1 MKLTLSI
8 AFLLVALSTPALAQE
23 PPPVEVFAGYSFVRP
38 DDGGSLHGW
47 NASVAVGLNRWLV
60 IVGDFSGHYGSQSL
74 QTVISNDPFTV
85 PIFIDANSDA
95 NMHTFLAGPKIQLTP
110 SGNEQLTPFV
120 HVLFGASRLS
130 TDATIRLMNAT
141 LETKFSDIS
150 FAFAI
155 GGGLDLKLSDSV
167 GLRLIQADYL
177 GTRFGGN
184 SQANLRL
191 SFGLVLH

>member
-38 DDGGSLHGW
+38 NDGGSLHGW
-47 NASVAVGLNRWLV
+47 NASVAVNINRWVV

-95 NMHTFLAGPKIQLTP
+95 NMHTFLVGPKAAITFL
-110 SGNEQLTPFV
+110 GNEQLTPFL
-120 HVLFGASRLS
+120 HVLFGAARLGA
-130 TDATIRLMNAT
+130 DATIRLINAT
-141 LETKFSDIS
+141 IETKFSDIS
-150 FAFAI
+150 FAVAI
-155 GGGLDLKLSDSV
+155 GGGLDVKLSDSV

-177 GTRFGGN
+177 VTYFGGN

-191 SFGLVLH
+191 SFGIVLH